1 MTVDTVS
8 LEKSAEK
15 DTSKLFVSNQNVTKT
30 VKEDTQSFV
39 NLSQSADF
47 RKKAFVLLN
56 MLVLLVKKKKVKHSN
71 LN

>member
-1 MTVDTVS
+1 M
-8 LEKSAEK
+8 EKSAEK

-47 RKKAFVLLN
+47 RKKAFVHLN
-56 MLVLLVKKKKVKHSN
+56 MLLLLVKIKKVKHSN